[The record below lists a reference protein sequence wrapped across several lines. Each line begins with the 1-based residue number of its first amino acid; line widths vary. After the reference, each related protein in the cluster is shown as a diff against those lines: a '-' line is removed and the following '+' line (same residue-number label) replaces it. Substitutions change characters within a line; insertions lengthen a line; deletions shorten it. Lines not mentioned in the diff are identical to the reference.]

1 MQAKNREL
9 HFPHA
14 LSCALAA
21 DVDLPV
27 EEFFFRLD
35 PAVEQLLA
43 RGETG
48 QSWAEDADMS
58 GEVLNWKLSSLDFES
73 ISPQKGSAVSFDRGN
88 GDVEAQGRE
97 KESLALTGFTSNGP
111 EGLLDRKQSDVTR
124 KQQDLKQSQNAT
136 NRTSFTKIP
145 RSSNPS
151 IGECR

>member
-1 MQAKNREL
+1 MVGSSERSYNGRDVGIDFEL
-9 HFPHA
+9 QDDA
-14 LSCALAA
+14 S
-21 DVDLPV
+21 
-27 EEFFFRLD
+27 
-35 PAVEQLLA
+35 
-43 RGETG
+43 GETG

-58 GEVLNWKLSSLDFES
+58 GEVLNWKLSSLDFEG

-97 KESLALTGFTSNGP
+97 KESLALTGVTSNGP